1 MLQIQENI
9 YDTYQVLSRSLL
21 YDTFCTP
28 FSWFCLTLNKV
39 PDRIVRHVCFTFT
52 CTPTSQRPSTLGS
65 NEVCVGRWNC
75 HRLFV
80 TSPTP
85 PGILPG
91 VAVKMQGFKDTVR

>member
-9 YDTYQVLSRSLL
+9 CDTYQVLSRSHL
-21 YDTFCTP
+21 YDTFCRP
-28 FSWFCLTLNKV
+28 FSWFCPTLNKV
-39 PDRIVRHVCFTFT
+39 PDRIVRHVCFT
-52 CTPTSQRPSTLGS
+52 CTPTPQRPSTLGS
-65 NEVCVGRWNC
+65 SEVCVGCWNW

-80 TSPTP
+80 TSPAP